1 VANVAPSS
9 PLAEFPLRPDKTAF
23 PAKLWRV
30 CKWAIALLFSAI
42 ILLTTLV
49 PHGSPK
55 GLALVAVGGLEVLG
69 LLLLLWRPKGPVAVA
84 LGEAVIVLLIL
95 AIHPTSHNAAFT
107 LELAAIFSL
116 VMRRP
121 TRQALTVAFAAW
133 LAVALALVVAGGGVF
148 AQPLSDFALA
158 AAATAMALY
167 FRSQRALVAAAQE
180 RAAQAE
186 RLRERDAAHAVA
198 EERARIARELHDVV
212 AHHVSLLVVQAGAVR
227 ETVGPEHPSREV
239 LDSMIAGGRQAMTEL
254 RAMLG
259 ALRSPDVA
267 PPVDTGTVPVRSEA
281 LTVPLG
287 VSAPRSPLPS
297 LADVNVLVDGARAAG
312 LPVTLHLAGDLARPS
327 PAVALAAYRITQEAL
342 TNVVKHAPGADTTV
356 AIECRPDGVSLHVQ
370 NGKGLL
376 PVTTVPGQ
384 QGHGLTGMRERAA
397 LCRGHVQAWPAGEG
411 FAVEAWLPT
420 Q

>member
-1 VANVAPSS
+1 M
-9 PLAEFPLRPDKTAF
+9 AEFPLRPDKRAF
-23 PAKLWRV
+23 PARLWRV
-30 CKWAIALLFSAI
+30 CKWAIALLFAAI
-42 ILLTTLV
+42 ILVTTLL
-49 PHGSPK
+49 PHGSPE
-55 GLALVAVGGLEVLG
+55 GLARVAVGGLEVLG

-95 AIHPTSHNAAFT
+95 AIHPTSHNASFT

-121 TRQALTVAFAAW
+121 ARQALSVAFAAW

-148 AQPLSDFALA
+148 SQPLSDFALA
-158 AAATAMALY
+158 AAATAIALY
-167 FRSQRALVAAAQE
+167 FRSQRALVVAAQE
-180 RAAQAE
+180 RADQAE
-186 RLRERDAAHAVA
+186 RLREREAAQAVA

-259 ALRSPDVA
+259 ALRSPDIA
-267 PPVDTGTVPVRSEA
+267 PPPDIGTVDVGTVPVRSEA
-281 LTVPLG
+281 LAAPLDAP
-287 VSAPRSPLPS
+287 APRSPLPS
-297 LADVNVLVDGARAAG
+297 LVDVNVLVDGARAAG

-356 AIECRPDGVSLHVQ
+356 AIDCRPEGVSLHVQ

-376 PVTTVPGQ
+376 PVATMPGQ

-397 LCRGHVQAWPAGEG
+397 LCHGHVEACPAGDG
-411 FAVEAWLPT
+411 FAVEAWLPA